1 MIGRMPKRSRRRPPP
16 SPKRPPNP
24 SRRRTAKR
32 AAKPHATPPAGPAK
46 LTVSADEL
54 GAVYE
59 ELEGLR
65 GELSRVAAQSSARDY
80 ELRTALAELE
90 ILRMNASARTPCPHC
105 GKLPD
110 AS

>member
-1 MIGRMPKRSRRRPPP
+1 MIGRMPKRPRRPPAP
-16 SPKRPPNP
+16 PKRSSPKRPPKAA
-24 SRRRTAKR
+24 RRP
-32 AAKPHATPPAGPAK
+32 AAPASAGPAK
-46 LTVSADEL
+46 ITLSADEL
-54 GAVYE
+54 AAVYE

-90 ILRMNASARTPCPHC
+90 ILRMRASDHPWRCPHC

-110 AS
+110 EK